1 MSNNTLVQTL
11 NAPPPATKKE
21 ATANKKY
28 WLKQFENGT
37 PVLEWPLEKECAA
50 KTFNA
55 ASLSVTIDKRVTEKF
70 NNLSKTLDGDLF
82 ISLLA
87 CVNALFYRYTGQ
99 EDIVIGCPVAWR
111 RKQVLKD
118 QSIFYINT
126 LPLRARFN
134 GACSYHDLYQHI
146 KEVAESAYEHRLYAY
161 SELIDALNLL
171 HKTNSSSLFDVMVV
185 LQSSSDHGG
194 HFTMNSRQ
202 TGTGEPYEYI
212 LTPSDLSFNFF
223 ESKSGLKL
231 TLEYNTEVYSAVEV
245 KRMLKHMENIMT
257 AVTRKPEQ
265 SLAAIDLVTVEEKQL
280 LLEEFNDITTAYK
293 ADETV
298 VALFE
303 KQAAQNPDTK
313 ILAFSEAELSY
324 RELNEKSNQLA
335 NYLRDNYDIEADDLV
350 GLLLDRSEW
359 MVIAMLGVLKSGAAY
374 VPVDPLYPE
383 ERIAYMLE
391 DSKCKVMITP
401 EELDKFKQQQ
411 DNYSKQDLPHIS
423 GLSNL
428 AYVIYTSGSTGKPK
442 GVMVEHGNLACF
454 NQNLTEHYG
463 FLPGMKLAALTTY
476 TFDISVLELLCT
488 LSTGVHVRV
497 MDEVDP
503 LQILAQLH
511 DHQINILQLTPSRLN
526 QLTAASLGYYP
537 LSGLD
542 ILMIGGEALPEKMY
556 KDLRKE
562 LPQVSVLNVY
572 GPTEAT
578 IWSTWLPVHDS
589 TRVNIGKPLIG
600 EYVYI
605 LNEQGKLL
613 PAGVAGELHIA
624 GTGVTRGYLNRPELT
639 SEKFVADPFRPGERM
654 YKTGDIG
661 RWLPDGNIE
670 CMGRVDDQVKIRGF
684 RIELDEISAVLQT
697 HDKVKEAVVVAR
709 VVSGQEKELI
719 AYTTGDAKATE
730 LMSFLKEQLP
740 VYMVPTYYVGVKT
753 IPLTSN
759 GKIDRKSLPM
769 PDESH
774 RPKLENSAAAVTDT
788 EKNLAN
794 VWQEVLNITSIG
806 IDDNFFDLGGSSMV
820 AISAI
825 NKINTTTGASVTIA
839 SLYQLP
845 TIRQLAEKIDSN
857 TVDKVSPIFLLRE
870 GEGMP
875 LFLFPPWSSYPAIFN
890 DLVNGFKGKN
900 PLYGIIYTEDTEHF
914 PFNNLQEY
922 VEYLITFIKQLH
934 PEGPYGLIGYSMG
947 ARTILEVAVQLQQA
961 NDEIGLLV
969 AISYFPAF
977 PSKGML
983 LSRRMRDEI
992 RVFNH
997 ISTGNK
1003 FKYLHTRIPHLL
1015 KLAIKGEK
1023 EGQDVKVDVETQTKV
1038 LELHEKYEP
1047 GYKYNGDVILIYES
1061 SPDGHPSEYKKV
1073 QVYRNSIF
1081 KKLWGEHINGDVIVK
1096 MVNTKHVDFFKPPIV
1111 KEVLAIVES
1120 YLK

>member
-1 MSNNTLVQTL
+1 MQNNTLTS
-11 NAPPPATKKE
+11 T
-21 ATANKKY
+21 
-28 WLKQFENGT
+28 
-37 PVLEWPLEKECAA
+37 
-50 KTFNA
+50 
-55 ASLSVTIDKRVTEKF
+55 
-70 NNLSKTLDGDLF
+70 
-82 ISLLA
+82 
-87 CVNALFYRYTGQ
+87 
-99 EDIVIGCPVAWR
+99 
-111 RKQVLKD
+111 
-118 QSIFYINT
+118 
-126 LPLRARFN
+126 
-134 GACSYHDLYQHI
+134 
-146 KEVAESAYEHRLYAY
+146 
-161 SELIDALNLL
+161 
-171 HKTNSSSLFDVMVV
+171 
-185 LQSSSDHGG
+185 
-194 HFTMNSRQ
+194 
-202 TGTGEPYEYI
+202 
-212 LTPSDLSFNFF
+212 
-223 ESKSGLKL
+223 
-231 TLEYNTEVYSAVEV
+231 
-245 KRMLKHMENIMT
+245 
-257 AVTRKPEQ
+257 
-265 SLAAIDLVTVEEKQL
+265 DLVTREEKRQ
-280 LLEEFNDITTAYK
+280 LLEEFNDINTGYT
-293 ADETV
+293 ADETIV
-298 VALFE
+298 TLFE
-303 KQAAQNPDTK
+303 KQVAKNPDTK
-313 ILAFSEAELSY
+313 ILTFGETELSY

-335 NYLRDNYDIEADDLV
+335 NYLRASYDIKADDLV

-391 DSKCKVMITP
+391 DSNCKVMITP
-401 EELDKFKQQQ
+401 KELDKFKKQQ

-428 AYVIYTSGSTGKPK
+428 VYVIYTSGSTGKPK

-454 NQNLTEHYG
+454 NQNLTERYG
-463 FLPGMKLAALTTY
+463 ILPGMKLAALTTY

-488 LSTGVHVRV
+488 LSIGVHVRV
-497 MDEVDP
+497 MDEIDP
-503 LQILAQLH
+503 LQILAQLRYH
-511 DHQINILQLTPSRLN
+511 RINILQLTPSRLN
-526 QLTAASLGYYP
+526 QLTAAGSGYDP

-562 LPQVSVLNVY
+562 LRHVSVLNVY

-600 EYVYI
+600 ERVYI
-605 LNEQGKLL
+605 LNERGQLS

-661 RWLPDGNIE
+661 RWLPDGYIE

-684 RIELDEISAVLQT
+684 RIELDEISTVLQT
-697 HDKVKEAVVVAR
+697 HGRVKEAVVVAR
-709 VVSGQEKELI
+709 VLSGQEKELI
-719 AYTTGDAKATE
+719 AYTTGDAKAVE
-730 LMSFLKEQLP
+730 LRNFLKEHLP
-740 VYMVPTYYVGVKT
+740 LYMVPTYYVGVNA
-753 IPLTSN
+753 IPLTPN

-769 PDESH
+769 PNESH
-774 RPKLENSAAAVTDT
+774 RPKLENFEAAVTGT
-788 EKNLAN
+788 EKNLAK
-794 VWQEVLNITSIG
+794 VWQEVLNITHIG

-825 NKINTTTGASVTIA
+825 NKINTTTGANVTIA

-845 TIRQLAEKIDSN
+845 TIRQLAEKIDSR
-857 TVDKVSPIFLLRE
+857 TVDKVSPVFLLRE

-890 DLVNGFKGKN
+890 DFVNSFKEKN
-900 PLYGIIYTEDTEHF
+900 PLYGIIYTEDNEHF
-914 PFNNLQEY
+914 PFNTLQDY
-922 VEYLITFIKQLH
+922 VEYLIPFMKQLY

-961 NDEIGLLV
+961 NNKIGLLM

-992 RVFNH
+992 RVFNY
-997 ISTGNK
+997 IRPGNK

-1047 GYKYNGDVILIYES
+1047 AYKYNGNMVLIYES

-1081 KKLWGEHINGDVIVK
+1081 KKLWRKHINGEVFVNIVD
-1096 MVNTKHVDFFKPPIV
+1096 TKHVDFFKQPAV
-1111 KEVLAIVES
+1111 KDVVAIVES
-1120 YLK
+1120 YLKENFQL

>member
-1 MSNNTLVQTL
+1 MQ
-11 NAPPPATKKE
+11 
-21 ATANKKY
+21 NK
-28 WLKQFENGT
+28 
-37 PVLEWPLEKECAA
+37 
-50 KTFNA
+50 
-55 ASLSVTIDKRVTEKF
+55 D
-70 NNLSKTLDGDLF
+70 
-82 ISLLA
+82 
-87 CVNALFYRYTGQ
+87 
-99 EDIVIGCPVAWR
+99 
-111 RKQVLKD
+111 
-118 QSIFYINT
+118 
-126 LPLRARFN
+126 
-134 GACSYHDLYQHI
+134 
-146 KEVAESAYEHRLYAY
+146 
-161 SELIDALNLL
+161 
-171 HKTNSSSLFDVMVV
+171 
-185 LQSSSDHGG
+185 
-194 HFTMNSRQ
+194 
-202 TGTGEPYEYI
+202 
-212 LTPSDLSFNFF
+212 LTP
-223 ESKSGLKL
+223 
-231 TLEYNTEVYSAVEV
+231 T
-245 KRMLKHMENIMT
+245 
-257 AVTRKPEQ
+257 
-265 SLAAIDLVTVEEKQL
+265 DLVTGEEKRQ
-280 LLEEFNDITTAYK
+280 LLEEFNDITNSYT
-293 ADETV
+293 ADETII
-298 VALFE
+298 ALFE
-303 KQAAQNPDTK
+303 RQVAQNPDTK
-313 ILAFSEAELSY
+313 ILGFKETELSY
-324 RELNEKSNQLA
+324 SELNEKSNQLA
-335 NYLRDNYDIEADDLV
+335 NYLRANYDIKADDLV

-374 VPVDPLYPE
+374 VPVDPFYPE

-401 EELDKFKQQQ
+401 EELDKFKQKQ

-454 NQNLTEHYG
+454 NQNLTGRYG

-488 LSTGVHVRV
+488 LSIGVYVRV
-497 MDEVDP
+497 MDEIDP
-503 LQILAQLH
+503 IEILAQLQ

-526 QLTAASLGYYP
+526 QLTAAGSSYDP
-537 LSGLD
+537 LSCLD

-562 LPQVSVLNVY
+562 LPDVSVLNVY

-578 IWSTWLPVHDS
+578 IWSTWLPIHDS
-589 TRVNIGKPLIG
+589 TKVNIGKPLIG

-605 LNEQGKLL
+605 LNEQGQLS
-613 PAGVAGELHIA
+613 PVGVAGELHIA

-661 RWLPDGNIE
+661 RWMPDGNIE

-684 RIELDEISAVLQT
+684 RIELGEISAVLET
-697 HDKVKEAVVVAR
+697 YGKVKEAVVVAR
-709 VVSGQEKELI
+709 VVSGQEQELI

-730 LMSFLKEQLP
+730 LRNFLKEQLP
-740 VYMVPTYYVGVKT
+740 VYMVPSYYVKVKA

-774 RPKLENSAAAVTDT
+774 RPKLENSAPAVTDT
-788 EKNLAN
+788 EKNLAK
-794 VWQEVLNITSIG
+794 VWLEVLNITLIG

-825 NKINTTTGASVTIA
+825 NKINTTITGANVTVA

-845 TIRQLAEKIDSN
+845 TIRQLAEKIDSHA
-857 TVDKVSPIFLLRE
+857 VDKVSPVFLLRE

-890 DLVNGFKGKN
+890 DFVKSFRSKN
-900 PLYGIIYTEDTEHF
+900 PLYGIIYVEDAEHF
-914 PFNNLQEY
+914 PFNTLQEY
-922 VEYLITFIKQLH
+922 VAYLISFMKQLY

-947 ARTILEVAVQLQQA
+947 ARTILEVAMQLQQA
-961 NDEIGLLV
+961 NNEIGLLM

-992 RVFNH
+992 RVFNY
-997 ISTGNK
+997 ISPNNK
-1003 FKYLHTRIPHLL
+1003 FRYLHTRIPHLL

-1038 LELHEKYEP
+1038 LDLHEKYEP
-1047 GYKYNGDVILIYES
+1047 AHKYNGNMVLIYES

-1081 KKLWGEHINGDVIVK
+1081 QKLWRKHINGEVFVNIVD
-1096 MVNTKHVDFFKPPIV
+1096 TKHVDFFKQPTV
-1111 KEVLAIVES
+1111 KDVVSIVES
-1120 YLK
+1120 YLKDNSQRL